1 MRGTCEIMETLLFSQ
16 QCMVWFSIQVCFV
29 GLIFLEG
36 AVDANLSV
44 YILEGKPS
52 PAPLEFGD

>member
-1 MRGTCEIMETLLFSQ
+1 
-16 QCMVWFSIQVCFV
+16 MVWLSVQVCCFV
-29 GLIFLEG
+29 GLIFLKG

-52 PAPLEFGD
+52 PAPLECGH

>member
-1 MRGTCEIMETLLFSQ
+1 METLLFSQ

>member
-1 MRGTCEIMETLLFSQ
+1 
-16 QCMVWFSIQVCFV
+16 MVWFSIQVCCFG

-36 AVDANLSV
+36 AVDVNLSV

-52 PAPLEFGD
+52 PAPLEFGH